1 MDSLLNEKRMYLRS
15 MRTHAVPSLRN
26 TATGSKQ
33 ANNRAMLY
41 LGLKSYSLAHPQKK
55 LNQ

>member
-15 MRTHAVPSLRN
+15 MRTHAVASLRN